1 MTNNWFDQHS
11 FASRVHTGPSIMH
24 SNDEPAMNGALNRF
38 AGFALVE
45 VLVVIAIIAIL
56 IAYILPIVQRPNG

>member
-1 MTNNWFDQHS
+1 MTNNRFDQDS
-11 FASRVHTGPSIMH
+11 FCFAVHPEPLIMH

-45 VLVVIAIIAIL
+45 VLVVITIIAIL
-56 IAYILPIVQRPNG
+56 IAYILPTVQRASG